1 MPTVF
6 REGPY
11 RVFFW
16 AQDRLTEPP
25 HVHVER
31 DDHIAKLWLAPVRIE
46 RAGGFGAAELRRI
59 FRLITDNED
68 RCLEVW
74 NGFGR

>member
-1 MPTVF
+1 MPTIF

-31 DDHIAKLWLAPVRIE
+31 DDHNAKLWLEPVRIE
-46 RAGGFGAAELRRI
+46 RAGGIGAGELRRI
-59 FRLITDNED
+59 FRLITDN
-68 RCLEVW
+68 
-74 NGFGR
+74 